1 MSVFTMW
8 IKIRTTLCFERF
20 WPNDL
25 KEAAEDAVGAQV
37 PLEIANPPYIHVYW
51 AHQEERN
58 MLRHKRHS
66 DSQNSHP
73 APHDLCRTLMF
84 MVH

>member
-1 MSVFTMW
+1 MSVSTMW

-25 KEAAEDAVGAQV
+25 KEAAEDAAGAQV
-37 PLEIANPPYIHVYW
+37 PSENANLP
-51 AHQEERN
+51 AHQQERS
-58 MLRHKRHS
+58 MLRHERRS
-66 DSQNSHP
+66 DSPDSPISRP
-73 APHDLCRTLMF
+73 ALYAPCRTLMF